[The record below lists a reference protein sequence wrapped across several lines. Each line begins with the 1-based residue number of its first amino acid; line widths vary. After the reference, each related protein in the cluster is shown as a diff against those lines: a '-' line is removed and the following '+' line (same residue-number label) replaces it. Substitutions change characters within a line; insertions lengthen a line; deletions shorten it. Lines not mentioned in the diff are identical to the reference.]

1 MEVMGDLFTG
11 AKKTK
16 TWLSDCAR
24 LISQQG
30 HPVAWISPIGVPAVQ
45 PYRQRRPRTIVTVMQ
60 SVTVVDESDDL
71 QVHKS
76 RQCTAFPPNYIH
88 SLDSSHML
96 MTALEMDR
104 RGLAF
109 SAVHDS
115 FWTHPCDIDEMNE
128 GLRDCF
134 IELYSQPLL
143 EDLKKSWELRYPEL
157 DLPDI
162 PELGNLDLDKVKSAT
177 YFFQ

>member
-1 MEVMGDLFTG
+1 
-11 AKKTK
+11 
-16 TWLSDCAR
+16 
-24 LISQQG
+24 
-30 HPVAWISPIGVPAVQ
+30 
-45 PYRQRRPRTIVTVMQ
+45 
-60 SVTVVDESDDL
+60 
-71 QVHKS
+71 
-76 RQCTAFPPNYIH
+76 
-88 SLDSSHML
+88 
-96 MTALEMDR
+96 MDR